1 MDGKGDNKTFTLL
14 LRGPSGQL
22 DEKRFTVF
30 KDRNRM
36 KVTPPEDIA
45 QYETKTR

>member
-1 MDGKGDNKTFTLL
+1 M
-14 LRGPSGQL
+14 

-30 KDRNRM
+30 RDKNRL

-45 QYETKTR
+45 QYETKTK